1 MLYPFNRATS
11 SKAFIPLGKK
21 LKKKEKKKSARE
33 RPMEREKVA
42 EVLLDFLFKGPG
54 QMALLG

>member
-1 MLYPFNRATS
+1 L
-11 SKAFIPLGKK
+11 IEVQ
-21 LKKKEKKKSARE
+21 KKKKKKISARE

-54 QMALLG
+54 QITLLG